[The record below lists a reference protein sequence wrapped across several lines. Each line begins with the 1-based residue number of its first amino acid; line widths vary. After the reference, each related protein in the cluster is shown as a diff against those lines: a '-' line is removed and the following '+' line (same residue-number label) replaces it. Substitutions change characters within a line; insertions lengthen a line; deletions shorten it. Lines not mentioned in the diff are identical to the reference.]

1 VSHARDKRPR
11 VLFHELE
18 LAFCG
23 RSGSGKTTLLERLLA
38 SLTPGLRV
46 GYAKHDAHGFEMD
59 RAGKDTWRAAQSG
72 ASVVRIQSPAGWAG
86 LGSLPDSPALGRQLF
101 AGCDLVLVE
110 GYRRE
115 LDLDKVLFIDGL
127 AEAHSRVAAFVT
139 ADAGL
144 AGRPL
149 PEALRE
155 TLAPDSDRTTPV
167 FQRDDWPGLRAWLLE
182 RFRRR
187 LAARPLLG
195 LVLTGGQSRRMGR
208 DKALLE
214 FDGLPQAERAA
225 RLLETCCSEVLLS
238 ARPGQD
244 RQALGRPVLE
254 DRFLDFGPAGGILSA
269 LEERLEAAWLVL
281 GCDLPFVTPE
291 LLAALLAGRDLWR
304 PATAFRDPA
313 SGLPEP
319 LCAVWEPRSRVDLLG
334 ALAAGTSC
342 PRRVLGTCGARLLE
356 LPDPRALENVNR
368 PEELAAARARW
379 VDGRHV

>member
-1 VSHARDKRPR
+1 MSHARDRRPR
-11 VLFHELE
+11 ALFHELE

-38 SLTPGLRV
+38 SLTPELRV

-59 RAGKDTWRAAQSG
+59 RAGKDTWRATQAG
-72 ASVVRIQSPAGWAG
+72 AGVVQIQSEAAWAG
-86 LGSLPDSPALGRQLF
+86 LGSLPDPPALRRQLF
-101 AGCDLVLVE
+101 SGCDLVLVE
-110 GYRRE
+110 GFRGE

-127 AEAHSRVAAFVT
+127 AEAHTRVVAFVT
-139 ADAGL
+139 ADASL
-144 AGRPL
+144 AGLPL
-149 PEALRE
+149 PDSLRE
-155 TLAPDSDRTTPV
+155 SLAPGSDGATPV

-182 RFRRR
+182 RFQRRM
-187 LAARPLLG
+187 AARPLLG
-195 LVLTGGQSRRMGR
+195 LVLTGGQSRRMGQ

-214 FDGLPQAERAA
+214 FDGRPQAERAA

-244 RQALGRPVLE
+244 RKTLGRPVLE

-269 LEERLEAAWLVL
+269 LEERPEAAWLVL
-281 GCDLPFVTPE
+281 GCDLPFVTRGVLE
-291 LLAALLAGRDLWR
+291 SLLAGRDPWR

-342 PRRVLGTCGARLLE
+342 PRRVLGGCGALLLE

-379 VDGRHV
+379 VGGSNS